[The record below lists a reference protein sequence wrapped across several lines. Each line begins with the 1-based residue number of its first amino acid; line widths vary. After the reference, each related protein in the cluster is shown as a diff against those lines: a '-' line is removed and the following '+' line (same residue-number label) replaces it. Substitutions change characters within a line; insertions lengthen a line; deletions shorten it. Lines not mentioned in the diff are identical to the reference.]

1 MSLTCWLALA
11 WRNRNNNEEHTKNK
25 SVKRFIAIAGVS
37 LYETPRIYEVNV
49 DFTRFYRCI
58 DDMGASQ
65 VANCDS

>member
-11 WRNRNNNEEHTKNK
+11 CRNRKNEEHTKNK

-37 LYETPRIYEVNV
+37 LYETPRTYEVNV

-58 DDMGASQ
+58 DDYGSISG
-65 VANCDS
+65 CKL